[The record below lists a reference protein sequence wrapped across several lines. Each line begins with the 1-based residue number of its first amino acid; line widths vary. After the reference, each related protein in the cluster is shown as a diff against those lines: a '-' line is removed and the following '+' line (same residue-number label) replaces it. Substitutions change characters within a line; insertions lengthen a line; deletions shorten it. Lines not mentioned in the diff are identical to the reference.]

1 MSTPSIR
8 ALFRCPDRLIPD
20 RMSPSRRHRGSIH
33 VVCPPPVRFSSRI
46 VLPAL
51 YRHSRDGGN
60 LALCLPS
67 FLLSTVIP
75 ATAGIWC
82 PACSPSRSLSSF
94 LLSTVIPATA
104 GIWRPASDVYP
115 SRRMQHGISMER
127 NPLQSAVGLLWP
139 NVPCPLY
146 LYERRGGFGFAAG
159 ESPVPGL
166 IEICGFSMP
175 IVRVC
180 CTI

>member
-33 VVCPPPVRFSSRI
+33 VVCSPPVRFSSRI

-51 YRHSRDGGN
+51 CTSFPLPIVILVTAGIWRPACRHSRS
-60 LALCLPS
+60 LSL

-82 PACSPSRSLSSF
+82 PA
-94 LLSTVIPATA
+94 
-104 GIWRPASDVYP
+104 SDVYP
-115 SRRMQHGISMER
+115 SRRLQHGISMER
-127 NPLQSAVGLLWP
+127 NPLQSAAGLLWP

-159 ESPVPGL
+159 ESPVSGL

-175 IVRVC
+175 IVCVC